1 MKNIN
6 DCIKFLEEQCLHDKS
21 KEAFY
26 VSIIQYLKGYISL
39 NKAMKESIEQMGELI
54 QTYKKKNSEEEKP
67 STNSIVLE
75 ELSEENSLSK
85 EDMIKIFN
93 FLEKKL

>member
-39 NKAMKESIEQMGELI
+39 NKAMKER
-54 QTYKKKNSEEEKP
+54 
-67 STNSIVLE
+67 
-75 ELSEENSLSK
+75 
-85 EDMIKIFN
+85 
-93 FLEKKL
+93 